1 MAQRQLL
8 TVATLLSLLG
18 SVPGVHAEPWFKSGR
33 LLATTGVNQ
42 VEGAGGGGLVPWAVI
57 TGYGTRDAIGGNV
70 HGTVVRTGNYMLS
83 TVGAAAGLYDRVEL
97 SYARQWFD
105 ARAFPDLLRST
116 AQRK

>member
-1 MAQRQLL
+1 MAKQHFL
-8 TVATLLSLLG
+8 TALALLG
-18 SVPGVHAEPWFKSGR
+18 LLGHAPDIRAEPWFESGR

-83 TVGAAAGLYDRVEL
+83 TVGAAVGL
-97 SYARQWFD
+97 
-105 ARAFPDLLRST
+105 
-116 AQRK
+116 